1 MHLWDI
7 ALQIQLITLIGDFGS
22 SGSDNK
28 LAAAEVRF
36 TLGCPDLLQPL
47 RIATRVLA

>member
-7 ALQIQLITLIGDFGS
+7 ALHIQPITLIGDFGS

-28 LAAAEVRF
+28 LAAAEVSF
-36 TLGCPDLLQPL
+36 TLGCPVLLQPL
-47 RIATRVLA
+47 RIAKRAPF